1 MKTKSELQVYIDQVY
16 QYLESAIQE
25 AEAARQQHYP
35 EDPTGAYGT
44 AFELGYLRGMVRTAT
59 SLLSDVAT
67 KTQSE
72 Q

>member
-16 QYLESAIQE
+16 RYLESAIQE
-25 AEAARQQHYP
+25 AEEARQQHYP
-35 EDPTGAYGT
+35 ENPTYGT
-44 AFELGYLRGMVRTAT
+44 AFELGYLRGMVRTAA